1 MKKNKLILFDW
12 GNIVESH
19 KTGYTIYNAFEDLF
33 KELGYNGGNV
43 FYKLGKYNLSII
55 PTLED
60 FEKTYNYIKK
70 DFNLLGDL
78 QQFIDRYLYFTD
90 KISYYKDVR
99 DFEVSLKEKCYIGI
113 LSNLVFLDK
122 KRLNDQVGLDNYD
135 YIFLSF
141 EMECKKPNI
150 DIYEKV
156 QEQLSFDKQDIL
168 FIDDRKDNIETAKN
182 FGWNGLQATGLEL
195 DKIIKE
201 CEVFLGE

>member
-19 KTGYTIYNAFEDLF
+19 KTGYTICNAFEDLF
-33 KELGYNGGNV
+33 KELGYNGSNV
-43 FYKLGKYNLSII
+43 FYKLGKYNLSVI

-60 FEKTYNYIKK
+60 FEKTYNCIKK

-141 EMECKKPNI
+141 EME
-150 DIYEKV
+150 
-156 QEQLSFDKQDIL
+156 
-168 FIDDRKDNIETAKN
+168 
-182 FGWNGLQATGLEL
+182 
-195 DKIIKE
+195 
-201 CEVFLGE
+201 